1 MMKSLGAA
9 VRTSNGTPPAARTA
23 SFTTLATPSR
33 WLKQIASSDEL
44 LTTAILGLVRSAS
57 VKPSAFHCALRTD
70 SRVVPGSKLLR
81 SLRSVTA
88 TFLPMDEA
96 LSERRSSVIV
106 PNDLGVPACAPQP
119 REAQ

>member
-9 VRTSNGTPPAARTA
+9 VRTSNGNPPAARTA
-23 SFTTLATPSR
+23 SFTTFATPSR

-57 VKPSAFHCALRTD
+57 LNPSAFHCARRTD

-88 TFLPMDEA
+88 TSLPSDET
-96 LSERRSSVIV
+96 LCQQCSSVIV
-106 PNDLGVPACAPQP
+106 PNDSVRPAQCVAHDT
-119 REAQ
+119 